1 MFNVRTE
8 IVASKAW
15 LDTVD
20 SNSLQNAIDSWVQL
34 GYTDG
39 VRHRDLLPD
48 GVTRKITRYWNND
61 TSAQLYINY
70 LPNLDS
76 VISYEIINP

>member
-20 SNSLQNAIDSWVQL
+20 VNSLSNAMASWVLL
-34 GYTDG
+34 GLTDG
-39 VRHRDLLPD
+39 VRHRELLPD
-48 GVTRKITRYWNND
+48 GETRKITRYWLND
-61 TSAQLYINY
+61 TSAQLYFDN
-70 LPNLDS
+70 LSNLDS
-76 VISYEIINP
+76 AISYEIINP